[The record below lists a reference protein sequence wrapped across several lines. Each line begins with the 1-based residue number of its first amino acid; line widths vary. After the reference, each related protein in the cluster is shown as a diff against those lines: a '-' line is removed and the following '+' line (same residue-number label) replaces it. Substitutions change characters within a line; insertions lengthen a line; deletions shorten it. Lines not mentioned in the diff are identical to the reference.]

1 VQLIIEERESDSPF
15 VERVWRS
22 RSEDISTFTSIA
34 ANHFEFV
41 VTKYQ
46 GNIMVTLRGPETQAT
61 VATPVL
67 SDAEFFGILFK
78 LGTFMPHMPIA
89 NLVNGDAQLPD
100 ASSSSFWL
108 KSSAWQLPDYDN
120 AETFVERLVR
130 EGLLVQ
136 ESLVKDVLQGRQPY
150 MSLRSVQR
158 HFLRATGL
166 TLRTM
171 QQTERARQAALMLQD
186 GRTILDTVHEL
197 GYFDQAHLTKSL
209 KHFIGHTPTQL
220 MDTDSPEQLSLLYK
234 TSSPD

>member
-1 VQLIIEERESDSPF
+1 LQLIIEERESDSPF
-15 VERVWRS
+15 IERVWRS

-46 GNIMVTLRGPETQAT
+46 GEIMVTLRGPETQAS
-61 VATPVL
+61 VAPVL

-78 LGTFMPHMPIA
+78 LGTFMPHVPME
-89 NLVNGDAQLPD
+89 NLVNGHVPLPD
-100 ASSSSFWL
+100 ASANSFWL
-108 KSSAWQLPDYDN
+108 KSAAWQLPDYDN
-120 AETFVERLVR
+120 AETFVEHLVR

-186 GRTILDTVHEL
+186 NRTILDTVHEL

-220 MDTDSPEQLSLLYK
+220 MDTDSPQLSLLYK
-234 TSSPD
+234 TSSPG